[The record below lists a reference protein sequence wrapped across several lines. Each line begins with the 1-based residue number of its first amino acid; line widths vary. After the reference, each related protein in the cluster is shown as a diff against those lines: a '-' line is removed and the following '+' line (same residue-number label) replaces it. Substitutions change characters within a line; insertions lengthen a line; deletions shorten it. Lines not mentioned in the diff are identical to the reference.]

1 MFFDTHAHYDDE
13 RYDGDRDLL
22 LESMRESGVSLI
34 LNAGSSVENSR
45 QGLQI
50 AEKYPF
56 VYASVGVHP
65 HDAKEMDENSIS
77 ELLELSR
84 HQKALAIGE
93 IGLDY
98 HYNLSPV
105 ETQKERFREQLELAR
120 ETNLPV
126 IIHEREAFADV
137 MEILADFSDLRGV
150 FHCFSGDR
158 DAAKRVL
165 DMGWMLSFTG
175 VVTFKKAATSLDVA
189 TYVPIERLMLE
200 TDAPY
205 LSPEPLRG
213 KRNDSRNLIHIAK
226 KLAEARGIT
235 VEELAAMT
243 MDNGKRFFEVPDLR

>member
-13 RYDGDRDLL
+13 RYDVDRDLL

-45 QGLQI
+45 RGLQI

-65 HDAKEMDENSIS
+65 HDAKEMDENSIF
-77 ELLELSR
+77 ELLELSK

-226 KLAEARGIT
+226 KLAEARGTT
-235 VEELAAMT
+235 VEELAAVT
-243 MDNGKRFFEVPDLR
+243 MNNGKRFFGVPDLR